1 VQVLNFRGGLQL
13 EPIDRFRSGLII
25 AQEKVLATRDG
36 DGGDPFFDSALAPVD
51 ADDEAGGA
59 SRPPHVAAA
68 YEAPPSGAALV
79 SAVAEVVSFERI
91 WDDLDVQYGR
101 PLLRDTVLFALWA
114 ALGFR
119 PTAKPG
125 VVAKGPILSE
135 SSKEAPDQFAR
146 LASLVVRAS
155 ADVNETPQEYLDT
168 MFRRR
173 LALHQMVDRAAFP
186 EGAAAGEHRVDGGA
200 SAVYG
205 GRAGHINH
213 LLRML
218 QLCKHARWMPAVLE
232 WFLARGVQ
240 PTVPLSAAHAAD
252 AVVFLTALDRAV
264 FTFSVLPKATERLV
278 TAVEEVLRAIADGKD
293 PLPPLSLSG
302 RDWRALERA
311 LMEPRF
317 GSRKQVPLYVLQR
330 TEEAL
335 LTRSLV
341 AAATVGGGGAA
352 RAHPPRARGL
362 VGSPALVPSPK
373 LSIEHVYPVDV
384 PAASEWTRAFPS
396 SDEAEAAVQ
405 CLGNLS
411 LLSKSMNSRAS
422 NDGFGDKVAVYRNTE
437 GTEML
442 ALTADV
448 LGHPVW
454 DAAVVRE
461 RQARL
466 VGVLMEHFGP
476 STGGG

>member
-1 VQVLNFRGGLQL
+1 LQL

-25 AQEKVLATRDG
+25 AQEKVLASRDG
-36 DGGDPFFDSALAPVD
+36 DDGDPFFDSALAPLD
-51 ADDEAGGA
+51 ADDEAGSA
-59 SRPPHVAAA
+59 RPPPHVAAA
-68 YEAPPSGAALV
+68 DAAPPSGAALV
-79 SAVAEVVSFERI
+79 SAVADVVNFERI

-119 PTAKPG
+119 PTAKTG
-125 VVAKGPILSE
+125 VVAKGPILTE

-146 LASLVVRAS
+146 LAGAVVRVS
-155 ADVNETPQEYLDT
+155 ADGGQTPQEYLDT
-168 MFRRR
+168 VFRRR

-200 SAVYG
+200 SSVYG

-240 PTVPLSAAHAAD
+240 PTVPLSAAHSAD
-252 AVVFLTALDRAV
+252 AVVFLTALDRAL

-278 TAVEEVLRAIADGKD
+278 TAVEEVLRAIADGSD

-341 AAATVGGGGAA
+341 AAATVGGHAA
-352 RAHPPRARGL
+352 GAHPTGARGL

-396 SDEAEAAVQ
+396 PDEADAAVQ

-422 NDGFGDKVAVYRNTE
+422 NDGYGDKVAVYRSTE

-448 LGHPVW
+448 LRHPVW

-466 VGVLMEHFGP
+466 VGVLMEHFAP
-476 STGGG
+476 PTGGG